1 MIRNGAWQRC
11 YRAWVRRG
19 AADLRI
25 FGSLYRREAEAAFS
39 IEKPWQSLGIGAA
52 LLERSLLAARN
63 RGVKLLHV
71 CCLVENQRMQ
81 QLARKFEATSLS
93 ISAR

>member
-1 MIRNGAWQRC
+1 MIRTYAETAHGTN
-11 YRAWVRRG
+11 
-19 AADLRI
+19 DLRI
-25 FGSLYRREAEAAFS
+25 FGSLYRRARPRLPSAS
-39 IEKPWQSLGIGAA
+39 RSRQSLGIGAA
-52 LLERSLLAARN
+52 LLERSLLAARS

-81 QLARKFEATSLS
+81 QLARTFEATSLS

>member
-1 MIRNGAWQRC
+1 MIRTYAATAHGTAICASLGRSTGARP
-11 YRAWVRRG
+11 RLPSASRSR
-19 AADLRI
+19 
-25 FGSLYRREAEAAFS
+25 
-39 IEKPWQSLGIGAA
+39 QSLGIGAA

-71 CCLVENQRMQ
+71 CCFVENQRMQ
-81 QLARKFEATSLS
+81 QLARTFEATSLS